1 MTKKMYYN
9 HRGFTLIELI
19 LYMGLFSIF
28 LISLTQIFSS
38 ALELKL
44 ESEATSSVQQDSRYI
59 LERLSYDINRADS
72 ITTPSSI
79 GLEDSTLAV
88 VISGQTFS
96 YSMNGNDLELTNPNG
111 TFRMNG
117 YNTSVSDLSF
127 TRLGN
132 SGGKNSIGISY
143 TVNSLAI
150 QNKGTETKTI
160 QTTVGI
166 R

>member
-1 MTKKMYYN
+1 MKHIQNTHK
-9 HRGFTLIELI
+9 GFTLIELI

-28 LISLTQIFSS
+28 LVALTQIFSS
-38 ALELKL
+38 ALELKV

-79 GLEDSTLAV
+79 GAQDSTLTI
-88 VISGQTFS
+88 VISGQDYT
-96 YSMNGNDLELTNPNG
+96 YNLNGNKLELTSPNG
-111 TFRMNG
+111 TVQMNG
-117 YNTSVSDLSF
+117 YNTSVTNVSF

-143 TVNSLAI
+143 TVNSLST
-150 QNKGTETKTI
+150 QSKGTESKTI
-160 QTTVGI
+160 QTSLGI